1 MTVLF
6 RDEALEDLDEIARFI
21 ARDNPMVADWIIAR
35 IHEVIYDTLD
45 AFPESGRRAD
55 SAAYEFAVPHL
66 PYLIVYLPREAGI
79 DVVGVFHT
87 ARDPH
92 AKYNRRT

>member
-35 IHEVIYDTLD
+35 IHAVIYDTLD
-45 AFPESGRRAD
+45 AFPESGRHAS

-66 PYLIVYLPREAGI
+66 PYLIVYLPRKAGI
-79 DVVGVFHT
+79 DVIGVFHT
-87 ARDPH
+87 ARDPRSKH
-92 AKYNRRT
+92 NQRT